1 MLFLQEDAIA
11 KVRELQSTYFSY
23 KEKWCN
29 LTYKKGQ
36 AQQRAQIGHQRE
48 SIPPAVAATMLTC
61 GKSKNPCIVSYLSQ
75 AYLGGVFKPARMGV
89 GLEESMK
96 ELKSLLVGSD
106 ALDGLS
112 PPMEF
117 EAQAAFLRRFAK
129 VCKRM
134 GMPSEQQQL
143 DTCGGPGKPDPTHI
157 VDFHKKEYIV
167 FLKGELSM
175 LPVPR
180 VSPSS
185 RMHMDENV
193 NPNNA

>member
-11 KVRELQSTYFSY
+11 KVRELQSTYFSN

-48 SIPPAVAATMLTC
+48 SIPPCSCCHNVDMWKKQEPMYRVLPVASIPWRRVQACKDGCRPRREHERAEITSCWL
-61 GKSKNPCIVSYLSQ
+61 GCI
-75 AYLGGVFKPARMGV
+75 GW
-89 GLEESMK
+89 
-96 ELKSLLVGSD
+96 LVTTN
-106 ALDGLS
+106 
-112 PPMEF
+112 
-117 EAQAAFLRRFAK
+117 
-129 VCKRM
+129 

-157 VDFHKKEYIV
+157 VDFHKKEYID